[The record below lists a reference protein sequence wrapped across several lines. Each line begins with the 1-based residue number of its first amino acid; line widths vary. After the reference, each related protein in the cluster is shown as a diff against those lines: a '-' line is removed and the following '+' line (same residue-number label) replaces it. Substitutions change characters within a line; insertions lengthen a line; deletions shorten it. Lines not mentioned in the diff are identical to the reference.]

1 MSIVEMGREKVA
13 LHTRSTRSCCPYYLL
28 EARVRRKVQ
37 GQRRLDLT
45 RERLHE
51 SVDEDTGVFTYPPQ
65 TG

>member
-1 MSIVEMGREKVA
+1 MSIVETVREKVA
-13 LHTRSTRSCCPYYLL
+13 LHTRPRSCYLYYLL

-45 RERLHE
+45 RERLLE
-51 SVDEDTGVFTYPPQ
+51 SVDENMGAFTYPPQ